1 MYDLII
7 IGGGPAGASA
17 AIYAARKRLK
27 TLLIAGEF
35 AGQSVVSEDI
45 QNWVGTIHISGK
57 QLAENLKAHILAYS
71 EGMIEI
77 KEGEKVTGIKK
88 LAKGFSVTTDI
99 PLEIGAKAKKTYKTK
114 TVLVATG
121 STRRKL
127 GIPGADIYE
136 HKGVTYCASC
146 DGPMFTGQDV
156 IVVGGG
162 NAGFETASQLLA
174 YAKSVTLINNAKD
187 YFADPV
193 TVKKVLSHPN
203 MKGITDITPVK
214 VEGEKF
220 ATSLTYKNN
229 KTGKLTTLPTGGIFV
244 EIGLAPATA
253 FIKSVVKLTPGGS
266 IKVDPRSGAT
276 SEKGIWAAGDCTDL
290 PYHQNNIAVGDAV
303 RALEHIYVFLK
314 AK

>member
-35 AGQSVVSEDI
+35 SGQSVVSDNI
-45 QNWVGTIHISGK
+45 QNWIGTISISGK
-57 QLAENLKAHILAYS
+57 ALAESLHAHMMAYS
-71 EGMIEI
+71 NGMIEEKI
-77 KEGEKVTGIKK
+77 GERVTAVKT
-88 LAKGFSVTTDI
+88 LAKGFSVTTDQ
-99 PLEIGAKAKKTYKTK
+99 KKTYKAK
-114 TVLVATG
+114 TIFIGVG
-121 STRRKL
+121 SSRRKL
-127 GIPGADIYE
+127 DIPGADTYE
-136 HKGVTYCASC
+136 HKGITYCASC
-146 DGPMFTGQDV
+146 DGPLFEGQDV
-156 IVVGGG
+156 IVIGGG

-193 TVKKVLSHPN
+193 TVQKVLAHPK
-203 MKGITDITPVK
+203 MKGITDVTPVK
-214 VEGEKF
+214 VDGEKF
-220 ATSLTYKNN
+220 VTSLTYKNN

-244 EIGLAPATA
+244 EIGLAPAT
-253 FIKSVVKLTPGGS
+253 FFLKGVVKLTPRGE

-276 SEKGIWAAGDCTDL
+276 SESGIWAAGDCTDL

-303 RALEHIYVFLK
+303 RALEHVYVYLK

>member
-7 IGGGPAGASA
+7 IGGGPAGASG

-27 TLLIAGEF
+27 TLLIANEF

-45 QNWVGTIHISGK
+45 QNWIGTIHISGK

-71 EGMIEI
+71 DGMIEI
-77 KEGEKVTGIKK
+77 KEGEKVTTCKK
-88 LAKGFSVTTDI
+88 LTNGFSVTTEDSSNSSGN
-99 PLEIGAKAKKTYKTK
+99 EKTYETK
-114 TVLVATG
+114 TILITTG
-121 STRRKL
+121 SSRRKL
-127 GIPGADIYE
+127 GIPGADTYE

-146 DGPMFTGQDV
+146 DGPLFAGQDV

-174 YAKSVTLINNAKD
+174 YAKSVTLLNNAED
-187 YFADPV
+187 YLADPV

-203 MKGITDITPVK
+203 MKGITDVTPVK

-229 KTGKLTTLPTGGIFV
+229 KTEELTTLPTGGIFV

-253 FIKSVVKLTPGGS
+253 FVKDFVKLTPGGS
-266 IKVDPRSGAT
+266 IEVDPRSGAT

-314 AK
+314 TK